1 MTFAF
6 IDSSPADMPQTYES
20 IQLPNAPVTY
30 RSANNANDLPAD
42 NFHSFAGAYV
52 NRIARVART
61 KMMIAAPSA
70 REMVGQ
76 FDAGSAVDGSAT
88 SPLLFAARIPS
99 ATMTDVLK
107 TIVRRKRKEVAA
119 AKIAVPLEELR
130 ERISEL
136 GRTRNFFQA
145 VFDHG
150 NTSRTRL
157 IAEVKHKSPSAG
169 VIREDFDPV
178 AIARQYHAGG
188 ATAISCLTD
197 TADFGG
203 KLEYIHAIRDAIPL
217 PVMRKDFIIDTYQI
231 WESRAAGA
239 DAVLLIAEC
248 LRESEVI
255 DFQILCVELG
265 MTILLE
271 VHDAEN
277 LCRVLNHVGFPHA
290 GYSLLGINNRNLR
303 TMKTDINHSLRMADL
318 VEDSRI
324 LVSESGI
331 TTPEDLKRLR
341 SHGINI
347 VLVGEHL
354 MRQPNVQQATRDL
367 LS

>member
-1 MTFAF
+1 
-6 IDSSPADMPQTYES
+6 
-20 IQLPNAPVTY
+20 
-30 RSANNANDLPAD
+30 
-42 NFHSFAGAYV
+42 
-52 NRIARVART
+52 
-61 KMMIAAPSA
+61 MIPAPSPK
-70 REMVGQ
+70 EMIGQ
-76 FDAGSAVDGSAT
+76 FDAVSAFDGSPT
-88 SPLLFAARIPS
+88 SDLLSVARIPS

-150 NTSRTRL
+150 NTLRTRL
-157 IAEVKHKSPSAG
+157 IAEVKRKSPSAG
-169 VIREDFDPV
+169 LIREDFDPV

-197 TADFGG
+197 SEDFGG

-217 PVMRKDFIIDTYQI
+217 PVLRKDFIIDTYQI

-248 LRESEVI
+248 LRESEII

-277 LCRVLNHVGFPHA
+277 LCRVLNHLGFPHA

-318 VEDSRI
+318 IEDPRI

-354 MRQPNVQQATRDL
+354 MRQPNVEQATRDL
-367 LS
+367 LA

>member
-1 MTFAF
+1 MIT
-6 IDSSPADMPQTYES
+6 
-20 IQLPNAPVTY
+20 APK
-30 RSANNANDLPAD
+30 P
-42 NFHSFAGAYV
+42 
-52 NRIARVART
+52 
-61 KMMIAAPSA
+61 
-70 REMVGQ
+70 REMIGQ
-76 FDAGSAVDGSAT
+76 FDDGSTGNGSPT
-88 SPLLFAARIPS
+88 SDLLSVARIPS
-99 ATMTDVLK
+99 VTMPDILK

-136 GRTRNFFQA
+136 GRTRNFFQ
-145 VFDHG
+145 VVVDHG
-150 NTSRTRL
+150 NTTRTRL
-157 IAEVKHKSPSAG
+157 IAEVKYKSPSAG

-178 AIARQYHAGG
+178 DIARKYHAAG
-188 ATAISCLTD
+188 AAAISCLTD
-197 TADFGG
+197 EVDFGG

-217 PVMRKDFIIDTYQI
+217 PVLRKDFIIDPYQI

-248 LRESEVI
+248 LRESEII

-265 MTILLE
+265 MTVLLE

-318 VEDSRI
+318 VEDPRI

-331 TTPEDLKRLR
+331 TSPEDLLRLR
-341 SHGINI
+341 AHGINI

-354 MRQPNVQQATRDL
+354 MRQPDIDQAVRQL
-367 LS
+367 LRLPSK